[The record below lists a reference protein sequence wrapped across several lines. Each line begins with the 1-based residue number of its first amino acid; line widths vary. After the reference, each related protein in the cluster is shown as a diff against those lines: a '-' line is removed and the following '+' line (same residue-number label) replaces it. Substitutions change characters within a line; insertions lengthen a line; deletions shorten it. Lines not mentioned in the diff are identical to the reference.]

1 MTRAL
6 KKARS
11 RARITWFAAT
21 GLSAGVVYI
30 AYTDGFN
37 KMLVLLLGL
46 IFAGYVVASRSIAR
60 KSKNLATAIIAGTGA
75 SAVFWIHPLY
85 DVISEVVRGW
95 SSAGLIPAHVA
106 LEAALPAT
114 IGVAGIM
121 MGALLHLSTSRVTT
135 IIQSVAVTGV
145 AALAPL
151 SPQYTYEAILASIV
165 LWQAVMCESLCRWAV
180 KTFQERS
187 ANECPHCGFNLEHMT
202 TPLCPACQRRLP
214 QAGPL
219 HAVSSAYSDG
229 PVPNPFDD
237 PSAERDAA

>member
-21 GLSAGVVYI
+21 GLSAGVAYI

-37 KMLVLLLGL
+37 RFLVLLLGL

-60 KSKNLATAIIAGTGA
+60 KSKNFSTVLLAAAGA
-75 SAVFWIHPLY
+75 SAVFWFHPLY
-85 DVISEVVRGW
+85 SVISEVILGW
-95 SSAGLIPAHVA
+95 SSAGLIPAHIATDAV
-106 LEAALPAT
+106 LPAT

-121 MGALLHLSTSRVTT
+121 LGALLHLSTSRLTT
-135 IIQSVAVTGV
+135 FVQTVAVTGV

-151 SPQYTYEAILASIV
+151 SPQYAHEAMLVSLV
-165 LWQAVMCESLCRWAV
+165 LWQAIMCESLCRWAV
-180 KTFQERS
+180 RSFQERS
-187 ANECPHCGFNLEHMT
+187 ANECPHCGFNLEHMN

-219 HAVSSAYSDG
+219 HSVSSAYSEG
-229 PVPNPFDD
+229 PIPNPFDD
-237 PSAERDAA
+237 PAADRDAA